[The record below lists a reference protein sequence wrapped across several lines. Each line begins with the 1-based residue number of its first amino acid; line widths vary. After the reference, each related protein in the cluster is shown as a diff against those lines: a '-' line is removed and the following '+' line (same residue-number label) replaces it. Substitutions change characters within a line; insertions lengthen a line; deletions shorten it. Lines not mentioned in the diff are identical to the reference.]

1 MDILSAYGEV
11 QNLLEVL
18 RKVRQNAETEFRNVY
33 KATTEKAQPV
43 GREVLKPSTCAKQ
56 LLRDNPDGCE
66 TPEAYYRVV
75 VFNQYLDHL
84 VEEITNR

>member
-1 MDILSAYGEV
+1 LDILSTYGEV

-33 KATTEKAQPV
+33 KAMTEKAQLV
-43 GREVLKPSTCAKQ
+43 GREVLKPRTCAKQ

-66 TPEAYYRVV
+66 TPETYYRVV